1 MSTQNICATYIFD
14 GFEVI
19 PINNND
25 NLPIVLFD
33 ETETELSHFLEDEVN
48 DIEFGDATDGPI
60 DFIKEI
66 VEKVKTQFDDIIV
79 DTAKKNFL
87 CILTKI
93 LAI

>member
-1 MSTQNICATYIFD
+1 MSTQNICATSLFD

-48 DIEFGDATDGPI
+48 DIEFRDATDGPI